1 MTSGCCFE
9 SEQFFKLIH
18 NNLNCYGRSLDFLEY
33 HKQISLKFLV
43 GLSVAFLFGILIF
56 GLSPNGFNFSNGVNW
71 ITDQPGIRFNKYGIA
86 YTNPFFEWT
95 GDNISKPNCFSIEIA
110 LKPAGYHTK
119 STNFILA
126 LHDGRDRNQLLMWR
140 YHSWII
146 LMNGD
151 DYDHKRRTKRIAVE
165 IASLSPTT
173 RFLTIATG
181 QEGTEVY
188 LDGQFVSRKRELTL
202 KIPNGSKTRL
212 LLGNSVYG
220 KQPWHGDIYGLAFY
234 GYTLTAQDAA
244 FHFDKWVR
252 VQDFSFAKK
261 DKPSVLYFF
270 DEKEGLRA
278 LDHAGGN
285 HHLEIPLKMQ
295 ILERDILSLPW
306 STLKFNRSFIK
317 DIVLNLLGFIPFGF
331 VLSATLIKLGGTFE
345 KNDVLITVV
354 LCFTLSFIIEI
365 VQAWIPSRSSHML
378 DLILNTLGAL
388 IGALVYRFFIVR
400 IYSKRGLKASA

>member
-1 MTSGCCFE
+1 M
-9 SEQFFKLIH
+9 
-18 NNLNCYGRSLDFLEY
+18 DFLEY
-33 HKQISLKFLV
+33 HKQISLKCLV
-43 GLSVAFLFGILIF
+43 GLSVAILFGILIF
-56 GLSPNGFNFSNGVNW
+56 GLIPKGFYFSNGVNW
-71 ITDQPGIRFNKYGIA
+71 MTDQPGIRFSKYGIA
-86 YTNPFFEWT
+86 YTNPFIELIEE
-95 GDNISKPNCFSIEIA
+95 GISEPNSFSIEIA
-110 LKPAGYHTK
+110 LKPASYDEKGF
-119 STNFILA
+119 NFILA
-126 LHDGRDRNQLLMWR
+126 LHNGKDSNQLLMGQYLSR
-140 YHSWII
+140 II

-151 DYDHKRRTKRIAVE
+151 DYDHKRRTKRIAVNT
-165 IASLSPTT
+165 ALPSPTT
-173 RFLTIATG
+173 RFVTITTG
-181 QEGTEVY
+181 KEGTEVY
-188 LDGQFVSRKRELTL
+188 LNGQLVRTKKDLTL

-244 FHFDKWVR
+244 FHFDRWVR

-295 ILERDILSLPW
+295 ILEREILSLPW

-354 LCFTLSFIIEI
+354 LCFTLSLIIEI
-365 VQAWIPSRSSHML
+365 VQAWIPSRTSHML

-388 IGALVYRFFIVR
+388 IGTIIYRFFIVR
-400 IYSKRGLKASA
+400 IYSKRGLKAID

>member
-1 MTSGCCFE
+1 
-9 SEQFFKLIH
+9 
-18 NNLNCYGRSLDFLEY
+18 LDFLKY
-33 HKQISLKFLV
+33 HKQISLKCLV
-43 GLSVAFLFGILIF
+43 GLSVAILFGILIF
-56 GLSPNGFNFSNGVNW
+56 GLIPQGFHFSNGVNW
-71 ITDQPGIRFNKYGIA
+71 IKDRPGIRFSKYSMA
-86 YTNPFFEWT
+86 YTNPFFELI

-110 LKPAGYHTK
+110 LRPAGYQEK
-119 STNFILA
+119 KGKFILS
-126 LHDGRDRNQLLMWR
+126 LHDGRDRNQLLMWQ

-151 DYDHKRRTKRIAVE
+151 DYDHKRKTKRIAVD

-173 RFLTIATG
+173 RFVTVTTG
-181 QEGTEVY
+181 EEGTEVY
-188 LDGQFVSRKRELTL
+188 LDGQFVMRKKDLTL
-202 KIPNGSKTRL
+202 KVPNGSKARL

-220 KQPWHGDIYGLAFY
+220 KQPWQGDIYGLAFY
-234 GYTLTAQDAA
+234 GYTLTAQDATRHFNRW
-244 FHFDKWVR
+244 FHD
-252 VQDFSFAKK
+252 QNFSFAKK

-295 ILERDILSLPW
+295 ILEREILSPTW
-306 STLKFNRSFIK
+306 SLLKFNKSFIK
-317 DIVLNLLGFIPFGF
+317 DFVLNLVGFIPFGF

-345 KNDVLITVV
+345 KNNVLITVV
-354 LCFTLSFIIEI
+354 LCFTLSLIIEI
-365 VQAWIPSRSSHML
+365 VQAWIPSRSSHMP

-388 IGALVYRFFIVR
+388 IGTIIYRFFFVR

>member
-1 MTSGCCFE
+1 MEASNFLT
-9 SEQFFKLIH
+9 IH
-18 NNLNCYGRSLDFLEY
+18 NNLNCHDRSLDFLKY
-33 HKQISLKFLV
+33 HKQISLKCLV
-43 GLSVAFLFGILIF
+43 GLSVAILFGILIF
-56 GLSPNGFNFSNGVNW
+56 GLWPKDFNFSNGVNW
-71 ITDQPGIRFNKYGIA
+71 ITDQPGIRFSKYGIA
-86 YTNPFFEWT
+86 YTNPFFELI

-110 LKPAGYHTK
+110 LRPAGYQEKK
-119 STNFILA
+119 SNFILS
-126 LHDGRDRNQLLMWR
+126 LHDKTDRNQLLMWQ

-151 DYDHKRRTKRIAVE
+151 DYDHKRRTKRIAVNT
-165 IASLSPTT
+165 ASPFPTT
-173 RFLTIATG
+173 RFVTVTTG
-181 QEGTEVY
+181 EEGTEVY
-188 LDGQFVSRKRELTL
+188 LDGQFVIRKKDLTL

-220 KQPWHGDIYGLAFY
+220 KQPWQGDIYGLAFY
-234 GYTLTAQDAA
+234 GHTLTDQDVA
-244 FHFDKWVR
+244 FHFNRW
-252 VQDFSFAKK
+252 VQDRNFSFAKK

-285 HHLEIPLKMQ
+285 HDLEIPLKMQ
-295 ILERDILSLPW
+295 ILKREILSPTW
-306 STLKFNRSFIK
+306 SKFKFNKSFII
-317 DIVLNLLGFIPFGF
+317 DIVLNLVGFIPFGF

-354 LCFTLSFIIEI
+354 LCFTLSLFIEI

-388 IGALVYRFFIVR
+388 IGAIIYRFFIVQ
-400 IYSKRGLKASA
+400 IYSKRGLKPVSHLLIFSL